1 MGRDA
6 NDEGLPLERLD
17 LETMA
22 SGNQSLRLTERVS
35 WEGFPSYAEVLVHSL
50 GGAIVHRADSAAERV
65 WTATVR
71 GGTFWVSFDHFGLGV
86 SLDPQN
92 AEAAR
97 LIPGIQETLLAVR
110 NAQRT
115 G

>member
-1 MGRDA
+1 MGKGA

-17 LETMA
+17 LETMG

-35 WEGFPSYAEVLVHSL
+35 WEGFPRYAEALVYSL
-50 GGAIVHRADSAAERV
+50 GGTIVHRADSVVERV

-71 GGTFWVSFDHFGLGV
+71 GGTFWVSFDDFGLGV

-97 LIPGIQETLLAVR
+97 LIPEIREALLAVR
-110 NAQRT
+110 NARRT